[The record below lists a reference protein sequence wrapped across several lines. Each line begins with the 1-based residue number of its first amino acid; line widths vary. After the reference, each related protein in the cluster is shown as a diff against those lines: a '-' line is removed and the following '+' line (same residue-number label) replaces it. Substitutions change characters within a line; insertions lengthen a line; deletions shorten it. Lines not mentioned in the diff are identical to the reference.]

1 MKTHDVYGNK
11 DLLDHIERVGREFR
25 TASKNKKPSDCL
37 VFLSLISFKEDF
49 KLIMVDEE
57 LSSFCHLKD
66 FYS

>member
-1 MKTHDVYGNK
+1 MLDGNK

-25 TASKNKKPSDCL
+25 TASKNKKTKRL
-37 VFLSLISFKEDF
+37 LGFLSLMSFKEGF